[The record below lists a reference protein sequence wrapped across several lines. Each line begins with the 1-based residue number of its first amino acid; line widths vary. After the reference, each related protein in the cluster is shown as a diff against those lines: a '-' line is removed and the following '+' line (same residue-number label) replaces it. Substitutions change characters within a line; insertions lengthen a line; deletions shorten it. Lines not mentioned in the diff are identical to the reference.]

1 MKHFG
6 SAFLVAVSLLAGGA
20 CVPISAVAS
29 TRPHYGGILRV
40 AMRDAPTSLD
50 PADSTQPDSFSV
62 RSLSRLVFDTL
73 VALDEKGLP
82 QPALSSSWQSEPG
95 NQRWQFSIRRGVTFQ
110 DGTAVSPDVVAAS
123 LRSVNP
129 NWKVFSNG
137 EAVVIECDAATANLP
152 AILALARNSVVKR
165 SGGKLAGSGPF
176 TVSGW
181 EPGKKLTLTARDDYW
196 GGRTFLDGIDIQM
209 GRSFREQIILLDLG
223 KADAVEIAPEQARHA
238 AMDGRRVDSSAAA
251 ELMALVFTRER
262 ESVEDG
268 KLRQALELSID
279 RESMK
284 SVLLQG
290 GGEPAGALLP
300 DWMTGYAFLFPTKGD
315 MQRAQLTRG
324 EVPQAPV
331 WTVGY
336 DASDALARVIA
347 ERIALNAR
355 DAGLRLQLADS
366 AAADLRLVRL
376 RLASV
381 DSRLALTDLAAK
393 LGLPRPRFNDDS
405 PDSFYPAEHALMQ
418 SHRVIPL
425 LYLRNPVAL
434 GAAVRDWT
442 AGRNGEWQLQ
452 NVWLDPEKP

>member
-6 SAFLVAVSLLAGGA
+6 LAFLVTVSLLAGGA
-20 CVPISAVAS
+20 CVPLSAVAS

-50 PADSTQPDSFSV
+50 PADSMQPDSFSV

-73 VALDEKGLP
+73 VVLDEKGLP
-82 QPALSSSWQSEPG
+82 QPSLSSSWQSEPG
-95 NQRWQFSIRRGVTFQ
+95 YQRWQFTIRRGATFQ
-110 DGTAVSPDVVAAS
+110 DGTSVSPEAVAAS
-123 LRSVNP
+123 LRSTNP
-129 NWKVFSNG
+129 NWKVFSSG
-137 EAVVIECDAATANLP
+137 EGVVIECDAATANLP
-152 AILALARNSVVKR
+152 AILALTRNAVVKR
-165 SGGKLAGSGPF
+165 SGGKFAGSGPF
-176 TVSGW
+176 AVSGW

-196 GGRTFLDGIDIQM
+196 AGRTFLDSIEIQM
-209 GRSFREQIILLDLG
+209 GKSFREQMILLDLG
-223 KADAVEIAPEQARHA
+223 KADVVEIAPEQARHA
-238 AMDGRRVDSSAAA
+238 SVDGRRVDGSTTA

-262 ESVEDG
+262 DSVEDG
-268 KLRQALELSID
+268 KLRQALEFSID

-336 DASDALARVIA
+336 DASDPLARVIA

-355 DAGLRLQLADS
+355 DAGLRLQPVDS
-366 AAADLRLVRL
+366 TAADVRLVRI
-376 RLASV
+376 RLGSL
-381 DSRLALTDLAAK
+381 DSRLALTGLAAR

-405 PDSFYPAEHALMQ
+405 PDSLYPAERALMQ

-434 GAAVRDWT
+434 AAGVRNWT

-452 NVWLDPEKP
+452 NVWLGLEKP

>member
-1 MKHFG
+1 M
-6 SAFLVAVSLLAGGA
+6 
-20 CVPISAVAS
+20 AS

-62 RSLSRLVFDTL
+62 RSLARLLFDTL
-73 VALDEKGLP
+73 VVLDEKGVP

-95 NQRWQFSIRRGVTFQ
+95 NQRWQFNIRHGATFQ
-110 DGTAVSPDVVAAS
+110 DGTAVSPEVVAAS

-129 NWKVFSNG
+129 NWKVFSG
-137 EAVVIECDAATANLP
+137 SEAVVIECEAATANLP
-152 AILALARNSVVKR
+152 AILALTRNSVVRR

-176 TVSGW
+176 TASGW

-196 GGRTFLDGIDIQM
+196 GGRTFLDGIEIQM
-209 GRSFREQIILLDLG
+209 GKSFREQIILLDLG
-223 KADAVEIAPEQARHA
+223 KADAVEIAPEQAKHA
-238 AMDGRRVDSSAAA
+238 AMDGRRVDSSATA
-251 ELMALVFTRER
+251 ELMALVFTREK

-268 KLRQALELSID
+268 KLRQALEFSID

-300 DWMTGYAFLFPTKGD
+300 GWMTGYAFLFPTKGD

-336 DASDALARVIA
+336 DASDPLARVIA

-366 AAADLRLVRL
+366 TTADLRLVRV
-376 RLASV
+376 RLSSL
-381 DSRLALTDLAAK
+381 DSRLALTGLAAK
-393 LGLPRPRFNDDS
+393 LRLPRPRFNDDS
-405 PDSFYPAEHALMQ
+405 PDSLYLYQAERALMQ

-434 GAAVRDWT
+434 GAVVRDWT
-442 AGRNGEWQLQ
+442 TDRNGEWQLQ
-452 NVWLDPEKP
+452 NVWLDHVWQDMEKP

>member
-1 MKHFG
+1 
-6 SAFLVAVSLLAGGA
+6 
-20 CVPISAVAS
+20 
-29 TRPHYGGILRV
+29 
-40 AMRDAPTSLD
+40 
-50 PADSTQPDSFSV
+50 
-62 RSLSRLVFDTL
+62 
-73 VALDEKGLP
+73 
-82 QPALSSSWQSEPG
+82 
-95 NQRWQFSIRRGVTFQ
+95 
-110 DGTAVSPDVVAAS
+110 
-123 LRSVNP
+123 
-129 NWKVFSNG
+129 
-137 EAVVIECDAATANLP
+137 
-152 AILALARNSVVKR
+152 
-165 SGGKLAGSGPF
+165 
-176 TVSGW
+176 
-181 EPGKKLTLTARDDYW
+181 
-196 GGRTFLDGIDIQM
+196 
-209 GRSFREQIILLDLG
+209 
-223 KADAVEIAPEQARHA
+223 
-238 AMDGRRVDSSAAA
+238 
-251 ELMALVFTRER
+251 
-262 ESVEDG
+262 
-268 KLRQALELSID
+268 LEFSID

-405 PDSFYPAEHALMQ
+405 PDSFYLAEHALMQ

-452 NVWLDPEKP
+452 NVWLDTEKP